1 VARSADGDDVL
12 RALVRDFDLG
22 SSELQQH
29 RTVKNLLQ
37 YLFRLPQNKFRE
49 LGLNL
54 AAVSGLSGD
63 WSFSLEVVQRLLD
76 AGDDSAATK
85 LWHLRSLIELERF
98 AEALAVSQ
106 STRWGAKEWIH
117 VNYLSG
123 IAFEALGLFDE
134 AKNRWE
140 SVQRADPQYRDIALR
155 LSRY

>member
-1 VARSADGDDVL
+1 
-12 RALVRDFDLG
+12 
-22 SSELQQH
+22 
-29 RTVKNLLQ
+29 
-37 YLFRLPQNKFRE
+37 LPQDKFQE

-63 WSFSLEVVQRLLD
+63 WSFSLDIVQRLLD
-76 AGDDSAATK
+76 GGDDSLETK

-106 STRWGAKEWIH
+106 STRWGSKEWVH

-123 IAFEALGLFDE
+123 IAFEALGLVDE
-134 AKNRWE
+134 ARNRWE
-140 SVQRADPQYRDIALR
+140 SVLRADPQYRDIALR